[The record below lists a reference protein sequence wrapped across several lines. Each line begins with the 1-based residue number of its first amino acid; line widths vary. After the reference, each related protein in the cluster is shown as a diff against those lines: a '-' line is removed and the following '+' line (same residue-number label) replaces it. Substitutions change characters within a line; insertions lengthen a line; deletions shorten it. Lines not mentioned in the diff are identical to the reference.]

1 MQSRST
7 LLGSAVLATL
17 LAGCTNLSGV
27 GGSSEY
33 SCKAQPGVRC
43 ESVSRVYQDALH
55 RNLPGQQPSS
65 GAGGT
70 ARPSDVDLAR
80 TARAVTTA
88 LGASQPVAATSGTQ
102 GAMSATALRSPA
114 RILRLWFKPWEDADG
129 DLFDQG
135 YIYVQV
141 DGGRWMV
148 DHAQRRARD
157 GYRPVKPPRTAAR
170 PTPASPTPVVMR
182 PTGGKPRDAGAA
194 EDSDA
199 GAEDAI
205 ERLSAL
211 KQIGS
216 SSTQQSE

>member
-1 MQSRST
+1 MQTRST

-55 RNLPGQQPSS
+55 RNLPAQQPST

-70 ARPSDVDLAR
+70 RPSDVDLAR

-88 LGASQPVAATSGTQ
+88 LGGSQPVAATSGAQ
-102 GAMSATALRSPA
+102 GAMSATTLRSPA

-157 GYRPVKPPRTAAR
+157 GYRPVKPPRTAAGSA
-170 PTPASPTPVVMR
+170 PSNPTPVAMR
-182 PTGGKPRDAGAA
+182 PTGGKPRDAAVA

-216 SSTQQSE
+216 GGTQQSE

>member
-7 LLGSAVLATL
+7 LLGSAVFATL

-43 ESVSRVYQDALH
+43 ESVSRVYQDALQ
-55 RNLPGQQPSS
+55 RNLPSQQPSS
-65 GAGGT
+65 GTGGV

-88 LGASQPVAATSGTQ
+88 FGASQPVAAAGATQ

-148 DHAQRRARD
+148 DHAQRHARD
-157 GYRPVKPPRTAAR
+157 GYRPVRPPRTAAA
-170 PTPASPTPVVMR
+170 PSPAAPVAMR
-182 PTGGKPRDAGAA
+182 PTGARPRDAASA

-216 SSTQQSE
+216 GGTQQSE